1 MHELVADVV
10 VEVVALALHGVLNA
24 VLDGQQAEEEEQ
36 VVVEGSL
43 AALFLV
49 LGELNGGEDPLVYV
63 APAGPRAN
71 VDRDDLF
78 HLGVVHA
85 LLGLFGVS
93 DLLEV
98 GPRLEVGFDVGLEP
112 LHVQRL
118 PVFDEDDEGVHLLL
132 LAVADALEEDFED
145 LLVKA
150 LSERAD
156 GGDEALPL
164 RGFQYA

>member
-24 VLDGQQAEEEEQ
+24 VFDGQQAEEEEQ

-71 VDRDDLF
+71 VDRNDFL
-78 HLGVVHA
+78 HLGIVHA